1 MKKKQKFLAPI
12 YGLKKSPKQNLK
24 LDRSLLIRSVDI
36 FNREDK
42 IFESFGL
49 KASYD
54 AVLEINYEF
63 DSDNINEPFPNLFI
77 NLINK
82 VDASL
87 VVYGKGTVGVAAVF
101 PATKDSMPGGGILSS
116 ARPHYDEKLDK
127 EIDEEFTEYY
137 KKFAKAYDMRPLA
150 FDTFRRSQNRFA
162 NNDRTIDSC
171 TVLESIFVPK
181 DERGKKSFILSE
193 MKIMGFASDE
203 VQRIDDLIELRN
215 AVIHADREKIL
226 KLHGGAKYTFAWF
239 EETFELVRQIL
250 YRYIEKPWN

>member
-1 MKKKQKFLAPI
+1 MKKKQIFLAPI
-12 YGLKKSPKQNLK
+12 YGLKKSPKQPVK
-24 LDRSLLIRSVDI
+24 LDKNLLIRSVDL
-36 FNREDK
+36 FADEHK
-42 IFESFGL
+42 LFESFGL
-49 KASYD
+49 RASYD
-54 AVLEINYEF
+54 AVLEVDYEY
-63 DSDNINEPFPNLFI
+63 DSNNTSEPFPNLFI

-87 VVYGKGTVGVAAVF
+87 VVYGQGTVGIAAVF
-101 PATKDSMPGGGILSS
+101 PATKDSLPGGGILSS
-116 ARPHYDEKLDK
+116 AHPHYDEKLDK
-127 EIDEEFTEYY
+127 EIDCEFAEYY

-181 DERGKKSFILSE
+181 DERGKKLFILSG

-203 VQRIDDLIELRN
+203 VQGIDDLIELRN

-226 KLHGGAKYTFAWF
+226 KLHGGTKYTFAWF
-239 EETFELVRQIL
+239 EEAFELVRQIL